1 MTLQDAIK
9 KYREEHD
16 LTMQAFASRCG
27 LSKGYISML
36 ESGKHPQSRR
46 AIVPSIETYL
56 KLASGMGIS
65 LDELL
70 GQIEPSSMARI
81 GLDEDYGSDTECGCD
96 YGYDADYCDDRRDP
110 GPVLAEDF
118 PKSKLTKDEKKLIN
132 AWRSADDKTR
142 RKVAIDLEDY
152 GFSYNPKNE

>member
-9 KYREEHD
+9 KYRKEHD
-16 LTMQAFASRCG
+16 LTMQEFASRCG

-70 GQIEPSSMARI
+70 SQIEQSSLARV
-81 GLDEDYGSDTECGCD
+81 GLDEDYGNDTEGGCY
-96 YGYDADYCDDRRDP
+96 YGEDSAYCDDRREP
-110 GPVLAEDF
+110 GPVLAENF
-118 PKSKLTKDEKKLIN
+118 PKNKLTKVEKELIN
-132 AWRSADDKTR
+132 AWRAADDKTR

-152 GFSYNPKNE
+152 GFSL